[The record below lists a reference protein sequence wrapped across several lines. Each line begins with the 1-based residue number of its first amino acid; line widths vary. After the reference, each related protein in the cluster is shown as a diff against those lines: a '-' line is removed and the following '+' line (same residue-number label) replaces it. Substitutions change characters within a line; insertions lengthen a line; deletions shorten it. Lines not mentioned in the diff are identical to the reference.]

1 MTAPARSAPPTLALV
16 NVSKSFGAVRAL
28 QDVTLELHAGE
39 VHALAGENGA
49 GKSTVV
55 KTFAG
60 VHRPDAGEVRVD
72 GAAVAF
78 GGPADAQAAGVAV
91 IYQEPTLFPDLSVA
105 ENIFM
110 GRQPRTGRLFAGRGR
125 IDRRAMHAETA
136 RLFER
141 LGVPLDPRR
150 PARGLSIADQQ
161 VVEIAKAISRDAR
174 VLIMDE
180 PTAALTGQEV
190 ARLFAVTRTLRDQGC
205 AVLFISHRL
214 EEIFELC
221 RRVTTLR
228 DGGLVGTDLVADL
241 TPDDLVRRMVGRDLD
256 ALYPKQD
263 VTPGEVALKVRRLTR
278 EGAFTD
284 VSFDVRRGEI
294 VALAG
299 LVGAGRSEVARALFG
314 VDRWDAGTVEV
325 DGRALPPGSPTA
337 AMAAGLALVP
347 EDRRQQG
354 LVMDMSIERNMG
366 LTRLK
371 ALRRE
376 TGRGG
381 LISRRVERDRAADW
395 GLRLRLKYS
404 RLTDAVGVLSGGNQQ
419 KVVLAKW
426 LATEPAVL
434 IVDEPTR
441 GIDVGTKAEVHRLL
455 SDLAA
460 RDLAV
465 LMISSDLPEVLGM
478 ADRVLV
484 MHEGRLTAE
493 IPRADATEETVMAA
507 ATGRTGAGK
516 AA

>member
-1 MTAPARSAPPTLALV
+1 MSAPGRSAPPTLALV

-28 QDVTLELHAGE
+28 QGVTLELHAGE

-72 GAAVAF
+72 GEPAAF
-78 GGPADAQAAGVAV
+78 HGPADAQAAGVAV

-110 GRQPRTGRLFAGRGR
+110 GRQPRAALGR
-125 IDRRAMHAETA
+125 IDRRAMHARTA
-136 RLFER
+136 QLFER
-141 LGVPLDPRR
+141 LGVALDPQQ

-190 ARLFAVTRTLRDQGC
+190 ARLFAVTRTLREQGC

-221 RRVTTLR
+221 QRVTTLR
-228 DGGLVGTDLVADL
+228 DGAYVGTDMVADL

-263 VTPGEVALKVRRLTR
+263 VTPGEVALTVRRLTR

-284 VSFDVRRGEI
+284 VSFEVRRGEI

-299 LVGAGRSEVARALFG
+299 LVGAGRSEVARAIFG
-314 VDRWDAGTVEV
+314 VDRWDAGAVEV
-325 DGRALPPGSPTA
+325 AGRALPAGSPTA
-337 AMAAGLALVP
+337 AMSAGLALVP

-366 LTRLK
+366 LTQLK
-371 ALRRE
+371 TLRRA

-395 GLRLRLKYS
+395 ALRLQLKYA
-404 RLTDAVGVLSGGNQQ
+404 RLSDSVGVLSGGNQQ

-455 SDLAA
+455 SELAA
-460 RDLAV
+460 QDLAV

-478 ADRVLV
+478 ADRILV

-493 IPRADATEETVMAA
+493 IARADATEENVMAA
-507 ATGRTGAGK
+507 ATGRAGTGK